1 MPDSIKI
8 MGTDGWYI
16 PELMGVA
23 GAELEG
29 ATLIIGA
36 DMSDPQFERLS
47 THITRSTAT

>member
-1 MPDSIKI
+1 MSELGYADSIKI

-36 DMSDPQFERLS
+36 DMSDPQFRLDYRR
-47 THITRSTAT
+47 I